1 MRSSRL
7 SLCLLLLFAITI
19 IAAAQ
24 DSSDNKTHATF
35 VYNHFNVTPSLIF
48 VQNAVVRSE
57 AVRLTNDTK
66 WMIGRLFY
74 STPLQIK
81 SNGTVSS
88 FSSSFVMAM
97 VPPPQAEGTGHG
109 IAFVMSPTT
118 SFTGAS
124 SAEYLGMLNDT
135 SDGQA
140 YNHLFA
146 VEFDTSQNVEF
157 QDPSNNHAGLD
168 INSLVSIDTHY
179 AGYWDGQKFVNVSL
193 KSGRNIQV
201 WIDYDNIQDQINV
214 TLALAGMSK
223 PQKPLISRTKL
234 NLSGILQDQV
244 YVGFSSATGNF
255 VAEHYILAW
264 SFTTNGSAPH
274 LDVSNLPSLM
284 WKKKPLYKTRGFI
297 AIITLVSLLLP
308 LAGALFLLKRYRDR
322 EIIEEWELEF
332 WPHRFSYRELKV
344 ATKGFA
350 EVEVLGSGGFGRVYR
365 GILPASGQEIA
376 VKCVNKEV
384 REGIK
389 EFVAEITSMGRLQHR
404 NLVQL
409 RGWCRYKKRLFIVYD
424 YMPNGSLDKM
434 IFESNTFLN
443 WDQRYTILKGVA
455 AGLLYLH
462 EQWEK
467 RVVHRDIKSSNV
479 LLDMEMNGRLGDFG
493 LARLYDHSENPGT
506 THVVG
511 TLGYIAPELLYSG
524 KATPATDV
532 FSFGVVLLEVA
543 CGRKPVDPSKDDSEA
558 ILVDWMWEL
567 YSHGKILDAVDLRLR
582 GDYNIEEMERVLYLG
597 LFCCHPQAEKRLAIR
612 NVLQILEGEADLP
625 VLSMPSFNSSILG
638 STPRSGFFTGT
649 SYGSSTPNSKISQDN
664 LSSSTS
670 SKQQLETESFL

>member
-1 MRSSRL
+1 MGFWY
-7 SLCLLLLFAITI
+7 LLLLFAVVKT
-19 IAAAQ
+19 AAQ
-24 DSSDNKTHATF
+24 ESANNQTQTTF
-35 VYNHFNVTPSLIF
+35 VFHNFTATSKVTLI
-48 VQNAVVRSE
+48 QSAVINSPV
-57 AVRLTNDTK
+57 VRLTNDTQ
-66 WMIGRLFY
+66 WIIGRVFY
-74 STPLQIK
+74 PHPVQMKRNSSL
-81 SNGTVSS
+81 SS
-88 FSSSFVMAM
+88 FSTSFVMAI
-97 VPPPQAEGTGHG
+97 VPPEGAAGTGHG
-109 IAFVMSPTT
+109 LAFVMAPSPDLI
-118 SFTGAS
+118 GAQPS
-124 SAEYLGMLNDT
+124 VYLGLLNNT
-135 SDGQA
+135 SNGQQ

-146 VEFDTSQNVEF
+146 VEFDTSQSVDF
-157 QDPSNNHAGLD
+157 QDPSANHVGLD
-168 INSLVSIDTHY
+168 LNSLNSLDIPPD
-179 AGYWDGQKFVNVSL
+179 AGYWDGQNFVNVTL

-201 WIDYDNIQDQINV
+201 WIDYDHIQDQINV
-214 TLALAGMSK
+214 TMTLAGMSK
-223 PQKPLISRTKL
+223 PQKPLISRMNV
-234 NLSGILQDQV
+234 NLSAVLQDQV

-264 SFTTNGSAPH
+264 SFTTNGTAPN

-284 WKKKPLYKTRGFI
+284 WKKKPLYKTKGFI
-297 AIITLVSLLLP
+297 AIITLVSFLIP

-332 WPHRFSYRELKV
+332 WPHRFSYRELKI

-365 GILPASGQEIA
+365 GVLPASGQEIA

-409 RGWCRYKKRLFIVYD
+409 RGWCRNKKRLFIVYD

-434 IFESNTFLN
+434 IFEKNTFLN
-443 WDQRYTILKGVA
+443 WGQRYTILKGVA

-479 LLDMEMNGRLGDFG
+479 LLDVEMNGRLGDFG

-567 YSHGKILDAVDLRLR
+567 YSQEKIMDAVDPRLR
-582 GDYNIEEMERVLYLG
+582 GDYDIEEMERVLYLG
-597 LFCCHPQAEKRLAIR
+597 LFCCHPQGEKRLTIR
-612 NVLQILEGEADLP
+612 HVLQILEGEADLP
-625 VLSMPSFNSSILG
+625 VLNMPSFNSSILG
-638 STPRSGFFTGT
+638 STPKSGFFTGT
-649 SYGSSTPNSKISQDN
+649 SYGSSNPNSMTSQDN
-664 LSSSTS
+664 LFSSTNS
-670 SKQQLETESFL
+670 RRQQEMKSLL